1 MEDFRGH
8 DPKPNAQ
15 ERAWMSADPF
25 TTVVK
30 LLAVAGLAIA
40 VGVSA
45 TQVTGPSAPATVAAA
60 HP

>member
-1 MEDFRGH
+1 MEELRGH

-25 TTVVK
+25 AVVVK
-30 LLAVAGLAIA
+30 LVALAGLAIA
-40 VGVSA
+40 IGVSA

-60 HP
+60 QP

>member
-1 MEDFRGH
+1 
-8 DPKPNAQ
+8 
-15 ERAWMSADPF
+15 MSADPF